1 MCRETRCGFKDIE
14 VQKRMLRKELS
25 SIVDDDDKM
34 GYDDFEFALTQLM
47 NFVGVKHN
55 IDLLFAQYSGGAP
68 TVNIEDFVQGILGM
82 NAKQKQDKIRR
93 DNDEFYQNYEWEK
106 CGKQNNN
113 HYLLILLVYTSPSK
127 LNHASESLE
136 ERL

>member
-47 NFVGVKHN
+47 NFVGVIHTDPSKFETEHKFSC
-55 IDLLFAQYSGGAP
+55 ISVAMLAQAIFGSRPYMLEGCDLGLKCLLWSGLAP
-68 TVNIEDFVQGILGM
+68 TKW
-82 NAKQKQDKIRR
+82 AA
-93 DNDEFYQNYEWEK
+93 YPP
-106 CGKQNNN
+106 
-113 HYLLILLVYTSPSK
+113 PSRGATP
-127 LNHASESLE
+127 L
-136 ERL
+136 

>member
-1 MCRETRCGFKDIE
+1 MVSFKCATFPLSFHLTDRNVQFYCIAQSDTRVNLLTKCAETRCGFKDIE

-55 IDLLFAQYSGGAP
+55 IDCSLRS
-68 TVNIEDFVQGILGM
+68 T
-82 NAKQKQDKIRR
+82 
-93 DNDEFYQNYEWEK
+93 
-106 CGKQNNN
+106 
-113 HYLLILLVYTSPSK
+113 LV
-127 LNHASESLE
+127 A
-136 ERL
+136 RLQ

>member
-55 IDLLFAQYSGGAP
+55 IDLLFAQYSGGAS

-82 NAKQKQDKIRR
+82 NARQKQDKIRR
-93 DNDEFYQNYEWEK
+93 DNDEFYQNYK
-106 CGKQNNN
+106 
-113 HYLLILLVYTSPSK
+113 
-127 LNHASESLE
+127 
-136 ERL
+136 